1 MITYFLYILS
11 IFGLSL
17 IFFIPDQLVD
27 LHPLWCSIVIGS
39 GMTLLG
45 LMIIKIF
52 EIRSFW
58 SQSLKTKLHFFLS
71 SIFFLMAFI
80 PSFLI
85 LILSFF
91 FIEFQLNNWFGRPV
105 QNVFHNAEKIGESY
119 LKEYRKTIDSYV
131 LRLVMILRPQ
141 MSYLIDHR
149 TEFHQM
155 INDASD
161 ELNLDEILIFNEDKQ
176 VVCKSSLTFSLAFE
190 KILDSDFKKAQKGAI
205 VTFDHKDRVRAL
217 VLLDPVTKAY
227 LFIGKVIDPKLLGY
241 LKETQWSSQSYQ
253 HLLDQHDRMKIFFIS
268 YFILLSL
275 VILTYS
281 MWWAL
286 RFGNRLFHPI
296 SNLMDAA
303 NQISHGEL
311 NILVPEMNT
320 KTEFDD
326 LVVSFNQMTAQLRKQ
341 KEDLIYS
348 QKKAT
353 WSDIARKIA
362 HEIKNPLTPIQLS
375 AERLKRKFF
384 KQIETDCDIF
394 NNTIDTITRQ
404 VATIERLV
412 SEFSNFARL
421 PEPMM
426 EFHDIISIV
435 KSHVDLQKIAFP
447 DINFK
452 LQCDVGGNFKILCD
466 DGQIGQVI
474 LNLVQNSAQAL
485 NESDTK
491 NPWIH
496 INLTSKGLLIED
508 NGPGFPEDILQNIFE
523 PYFTT
528 RKNGTG
534 LGLALSG
541 KIIKDH
547 GWSIHCHNKKDEPG
561 TEISITW
568 T

>member
-1 MITYFLYILS
+1 MI
-11 IFGLSL
+11 
-17 IFFIPDQLVD
+17 VK
-27 LHPLWCSIVIGS
+27 
-39 GMTLLG
+39 
-45 LMIIKIF
+45 II

-58 SQSLKTKLHFFLS
+58 LKSLKTKLHFFLS
-71 SIFFLMAFI
+71 SIFFLTAFI

-141 MSYLIDHR
+141 MSYLMDH
-149 TEFHQM
+149 TSQFHQM

-161 ELNLDEILIFNEDKQ
+161 ELNLDEILIFNDDKQ
-176 VVCKSSLTFSLAFE
+176 VVCKSALTFSLAFE
-190 KILDSDFKKAQKGAI
+190 KILDSDFKKAQKGSI

-217 VLLDPVTKAY
+217 VLLDPVTKTY

-241 LKETQWSSQSYQ
+241 LKQTQWSSQSYQ

-286 RFGNRLFHPI
+286 RLGNRLFHPI
-296 SNLMDAA
+296 SNLIDAA
-303 NQISHGEL
+303 TQISHGEL

-326 LVVSFNQMTAQLRKQ
+326 LVVSFNQMTTQLRKQ
-341 KEDLIYS
+341 KKDLIYS

-375 AERLKRKFF
+375 AERLKRKFL
-384 KQIETDCDIF
+384 KYIHDGDVDVF
-394 NNTIDTITRQ
+394 NNTIDTIIRQ
-404 VATIERLV
+404 VGTIERLV

-421 PEPMM
+421 PEPIMHLH
-426 EFHDIISIV
+426 EIAPIIQN
-435 KSHVDLQKIAFP
+435 HVNLQKIAFP
-447 DINFK
+447 EIDFK
-452 LQCDVGGNFKILCD
+452 LQLDVDPDVKILCD
-466 DGQIGQVI
+466 EGQIGQVI
-474 LNLVQNSAQAL
+474 LNLVQNAAQAL
-485 NESDTK
+485 SESHTQ

-496 INLTSKGLLIED
+496 MNITSKGLSIED
-508 NGPGFPEDILQNIFE
+508 NGPGFPEHILQNIFE

-547 GWSIHCHNKKDEPG
+547 GWSIHCHNKKNEPG
-561 TEISITW
+561 TQILITW
-568 T
+568 